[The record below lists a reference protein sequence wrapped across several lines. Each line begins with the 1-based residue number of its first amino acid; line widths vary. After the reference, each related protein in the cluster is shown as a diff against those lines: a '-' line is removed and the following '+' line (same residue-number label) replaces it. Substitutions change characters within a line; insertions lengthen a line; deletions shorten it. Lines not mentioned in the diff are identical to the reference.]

1 MHEFPIWKFKVSYF
15 STFETKHTRNSS
27 RRKKNSFLRLK
38 KNNVVDKFR
47 KVVILEVDVLIIV
60 HRLPPLAP

>member
-1 MHEFPIWKFKVSYF
+1 MSFLFGNLRLVISAHLRQNTQEIAQ
-15 STFETKHTRNSS
+15 EE
-27 RRKKNSFLRLK
+27 KKNSFLCLK
-38 KNNVVDKFR
+38 KINDVDKFR